1 MDYATLSAL
10 LEQLDSRREVEE
22 RRREERQ
29 LMKLANG
36 RVVLAL
42 EGGHNLNA
50 ICDASEACVNALL
63 GNEGRWKSV
72 SSERG
77 GAMAPELS
85 DPDAT
90 EGY

>member
-1 MDYATLSAL
+1 MRSPFIN
-10 LEQLDSRREVEE
+10 LDLRVSFGHLT
-22 RRREERQ
+22 RQ